1 MEENQNQRNAAAL
14 ITSKDTL
21 DGVYPGL
28 ILGINARRLGMDAII
43 FYTFMG
49 LNVIRKGWI
58 ENAKFQPPGFMG
70 AIPGMSSV
78 ATWMMK
84 DKMAKANI
92 PTLSDLQEVAT
103 LEGVKFVACKMT
115 VDMMQLP
122 EEEFIDGVL
131 VQTAEDFLRYAKD
144 CKILLYT

>member
-1 MEENQNQRNAAAL
+1 MIRLRLRKEEPKMVQGTDKKIKDSAAF

-21 DGVYPGL
+21 DGAYPGL
-28 ILGINARRLGMDAII
+28 ILGINSNRLGMDTVV

-49 LNVIRKGWI
+49 INVIRKGWI
-58 ENAKFQPPGFMG
+58 KNAKFQPPGFMG

-84 DKMAKANI
+84 SKITKANI
-92 PTLSDLQEVAT
+92 PDLSDLQEIAQ

-115 VDMMQLP
+115 V
-122 EEEFIDGVL
+122 
-131 VQTAEDFLRYAKD
+131 
-144 CKILLYT
+144 